1 MSSQWAGQPV
11 NKVTELVVVR
21 LMASVAMAA
30 GCEVIVLTFWFS

>member
-1 MSSQWAGQPV
+1 MSSQWTGQPV

-30 GCEVIVLTFWFS
+30 GYEVIVLTFWFS